1 MKTLKKLRDCGKSV
15 DFMNIVFTCGLLAE
29 FVMGTLLLLKYLKHT
44 ADMIVMTEIDIIWI
58 MGMIAGIIISTL
70 IIVIISTVVYEIAVA
85 IEFPALDKIKTH
97 VKDELS
103 KLNNLERLLSEY
115 GDEET
120 SPIKKEIAKRKIEN
134 LTHITLDEFNTK
146 ATVDTVRIIKRCF
159 KDFIRYIDDA
169 MGYMIDKEFNHIH
182 ITKTSADI
190 MMEISKRTTAYN
202 VKHIIHTAGTDYEH
216 VLSGMLTK
224 DISKLNSIL
233 LD

>member
-70 IIVIISTVVYEIAVA
+70 IIAIISTVVYEIAVA
-85 IEFPALDKIKTH
+85 IEFPALDKVKTH

-120 SPIKKEIAKRKIEN
+120 SPIKKKLQREKS
-134 LTHITLDEFNTK
+134 
-146 ATVDTVRIIKRCF
+146 
-159 KDFIRYIDDA
+159 
-169 MGYMIDKEFNHIH
+169 
-182 ITKTSADI
+182 KTS
-190 MMEISKRTTAYN
+190 
-202 VKHIIHTAGTDYEH
+202 HT
-216 VLSGMLTK
+216 SR
-224 DISKLNSIL
+224 
-233 LD
+233 